1 MVVAGMSVVELAVSV
16 GLLLLFS
23 SIVTSDYVQRMQQ
36 HIVTPLPIDSTP
48 DLRRWRH
55 DGSQH
60 TIDLS
65 NRAQAVNWPEVS
77 AILS

>member
-1 MVVAGMSVVELAVSV
+1 MSATELTMSV
-16 GLLLLFS
+16 GLLLLFG
-23 SIVTSDYVQRMQQ
+23 SIVASDYVQRMQQ

-55 DGSQH
+55 DGNQP

-65 NRAQAVNWPEVS
+65 NRTQAVNWPEVS
-77 AILS
+77 VLLS